1 MATASTH
8 LIVSHSYFRIRV
20 MSTNLRA
27 VNPANLDKITYLG
40 AAGLTLSIFAINLS
54 KISFA
59 VTLLHLTEGW
69 LKRYCWFAI
78 VTLSVFAVPIA
89 VLPWVQCRP
98 LVKTFVDIYPGECID
113 KSHSIRYGEFQAG
126 MLS

>member
-1 MATASTH
+1 M
-8 LIVSHSYFRIRV
+8 SHSYFRIRV

>member
-1 MATASTH
+1 MKS
-8 LIVSHSYFRIRV
+8 VD
-20 MSTNLRA
+20 
-27 VNPANLDKITYLG
+27 PANLEKITYYG
-40 AAGLTLSIFAINLS
+40 AAGLTLSIVAINLS

-59 VTLLHLTEGW
+59 VTLLHLTDGW

-78 VTLSVFAVPIA
+78 VTLAVFAVPIA

-113 KSHSIRYGEFQAG
+113 KAHSVRYGEFQAG
-126 MLS
+126 T